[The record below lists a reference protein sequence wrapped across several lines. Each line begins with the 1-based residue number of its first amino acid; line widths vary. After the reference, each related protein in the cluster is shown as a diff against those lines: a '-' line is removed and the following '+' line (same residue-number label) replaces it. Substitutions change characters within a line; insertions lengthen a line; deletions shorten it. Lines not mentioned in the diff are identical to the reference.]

1 MDQIF
6 NICVQIMVISAH
18 MLGLSY
24 QQWNVILFVIIHP
37 LITLILL
44 GLVFYYRSKTLKHKL
59 DEQKRYHGGAVIY

>member
-6 NICVQIMVISAH
+6 NICVQIMVVSAH

-44 GLVFYYRSKTLKHKL
+44 GLVLYYKSKTKKL